1 MRRLAWFTSIILGT
15 LAVLFLLWE
24 FRSAVW
30 IFLFSLAAAA
40 TFRPPIKQLTKRGLS
55 LSMALLLVYGAVVLV
70 VGGLLIVVSFNLLTE
85 LQDLANRFAIGYQHI
100 EVVWPEGTP
109 LQQAV
114 ASRLPTSDTL
124 YDSIMGDNGLSTL
137 PSVLEITSNLAENLT
152 YLVIVLFLG
161 IYWTVDQ
168 VRFERLLLS
177 LIPIEN
183 RAPAREMWRQIET
196 NVGSYLRSELI
207 QSLLAGLLLGLGY
220 WLIGLQY
227 PTLLALIGAVVW
239 LIPIMG
245 VLLALIPVIIVG
257 IISGLWVGLIAGGYT
272 LLVFWLLEYIIE
284 PRFYDR
290 RRFSSLLLLLVM
302 LAAHGSYHRWERLI
316 WAADVRAVIR
326 TSPELDMDRLRALA
340 RRTGAMRMLE
350 LALCMAERL
359 EPLPHPLREMIP
371 DRGPV
376 SRLADHPPSRLYYH
390 FKVRERWR
398 DRMCCLFRYFF
409 APTFSDWKCI
419 SLPAFLSWL
428 YYLIRPFRAVR
439 DAIKKTRALM
449 RGSGKYST
457 RQVSSQFG

>member
-1 MRRLAWFTSIILGT
+1 MS
-15 LAVLFLLWE
+15 
-24 FRSAVW
+24 SQ
-30 IFLFSLAAAA
+30 AA
-40 TFRPPIKQLTKRGLS
+40 
-55 LSMALLLVYGAVVLV
+55 
-70 VGGLLIVVSFNLLTE
+70 LI
-85 LQDLANRFAIGYQHI
+85 
-100 EVVWPEGTP
+100 
-109 LQQAV
+109 
-114 ASRLPTSDTL
+114 
-124 YDSIMGDNGLSTL
+124 DST
-137 PSVLEITSNLAENLT
+137 AE
-152 YLVIVLFLG
+152 Y
-161 IYWTVDQ
+161 
-168 VRFERLLLS
+168 RLLRLCAGS
-177 LIPIEN
+177 PSHDPRIP
-183 RAPAREMWRQIET
+183 
-196 NVGSYLRSELI
+196 ELI
-207 QSLLAGLLLGLGY
+207 QSVTDWNTVINMSIRHSVLPLLYEHLQPAGWDSIPDGARQRLQDLHYKCIVRNTRLLAELNRVLDLFSGA
-220 WLIGLQY
+220 GLQAL
-227 PTLLALIGAVVW
+227 PVKGPLLAIACYGA
-239 LIPIMG
+239 LH
-245 VLLALIPVIIVG
+245 
-257 IISGLWVGLIAGGYT
+257 
-272 LLVFWLLEYIIE
+272 
-284 PRFYDR
+284 R
-290 RRFSSLLLLLVM
+290 RRFDDLDLLLNAEAIPKARAVLMDAGYRSFVNLPPAQMQAFIRAGWDVNLRQGDEEYSIDLSTGITPGFFCFRIPDAAIRENLYSLGYQGRSYPAPGPELLLVM